1 MSSNSSLVTCK
12 ILSPNNW
19 GKRTHKIDTLTIHC
33 TAGNCTARSLGN
45 MFARKARKAS
55 SNYGIG
61 YDGSVGLYVDESCTS
76 MCSSNYNNDNRAITI
91 EVSSSNKHPY
101 VVSSIAYEKMI
112 QLCVD
117 ICRRNPEL
125 KQLRWKD
132 DKSLIGVTEKQ
143 NMTVHRW
150 FAAKACPGEYLYS
163 RMGQIANE
171 VNRRLGNIANDQNG
185 SVTGSFKVRVEVA
198 NLNIRSG
205 PGTNYAKS
213 ATKAIPGVYTIVE
226 TKSGTGS
233 KSGWGRLKS
242 GAGWISLD
250 YVKRL

>member
-1 MSSNSSLVTCK
+1 MATNSSLVTCK

-33 TAGNCTARSLGN
+33 TAGNCTAKSLGK
-45 MFARKARKAS
+45 MFAKKSRRAS
-55 SNYGIG
+55 SNYGVG
-61 YDGSVGLYVDESCTS
+61 YDGSIGLYVDEGNTS

-91 EVSSSNKHPY
+91 EVSSSSKNPY
-101 VVSSIAYEKMI
+101 AVSSIAYEKMI

-125 KQLRWKD
+125 KQLRWKG
-132 DKSLIGVTEKQ
+132 DKRLVGVTDKQ

-163 RMGQIANE
+163 RMGQIAFE
-171 VNRRLGNIANDQNG
+171 VNRRLGIVTNDQNG
-185 SVTGSFKVRVEVA
+185 VVNGSFKIRISVT
-198 NLNIRSG
+198 NLNVRSG
-205 PGTNYAKS
+205 PGTVYAKS
-213 ATKAIPGVYTIVE
+213 AVKAIPGVYTIVE
-226 TKSGTGS
+226 TKPGPGS
-233 KSGWGRLKS
+233 KTGWGRLKS
-242 GAGWISLD
+242 GAGWVSLD

>member
-1 MSSNSSLVTCK
+1 MSSNSSLVNCK

-33 TAGNCTARSLGN
+33 TAGNCTAKSLGN
-45 MFARKARKAS
+45 LFARKSRRAS

-91 EVSSSNKHPY
+91 EVSSSNKEPY
-101 VVSSIAYEKMI
+101 SVSPIAYEKMI

-117 ICRRNPEL
+117 ICRRNPGL
-125 KQLRWKD
+125 KELRWRA

-163 RMGQIANE
+163 RMGQIADE
-171 VNRRLGNIANDQNG
+171 VNRRLGNTANDQNG
-185 SVTGSFKVRVEVA
+185 VVSGSFKVRIEA
-198 NLNIRSG
+198 SNLNIRSG

-213 ATKAIPGVYTIVE
+213 AIKAIPGVYTIGE
-226 TKSGTGS
+226 TKSGAGS

-242 GAGWISLD
+242 GAGWVSLD